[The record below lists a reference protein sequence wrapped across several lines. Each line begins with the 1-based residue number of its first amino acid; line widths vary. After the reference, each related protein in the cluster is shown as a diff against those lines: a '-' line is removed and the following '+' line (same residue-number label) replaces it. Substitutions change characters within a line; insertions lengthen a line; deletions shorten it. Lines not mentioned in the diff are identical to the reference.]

1 MILAGFPP
9 IITFDGYS
17 FPKTTE
23 PAAIIELS
31 PIFAPFKI
39 ITLLPIQ
46 TLFPIMTSF
55 LFPCLC
61 LLYGESSDVLKIT

>member
-55 LFPCLC
+55 F
-61 LLYGESSDVLKIT
+61 YFRVYVYYMEKILMF

>member
-55 LFPCLC
+55 FIS
-61 LLYGESSDVLKIT
+61 EFMSIIWRRF

>member
-31 PIFAPFKI
+31 PIVAPFK
-39 ITLLPIQ
+39 L
-46 TLFPIMTSF
+46 
-55 LFPCLC
+55 
-61 LLYGESSDVLKIT
+61 LLYFQSKHYFL